1 MPRGNPMPNPATYLQ
16 YESRPLPGPRLDQS
30 QDGAILTFPVAPLWQ
45 TILLI
50 ATVIL
55 VALVYTVGP
64 IVMWFQF
71 NRVLASLK
79 IAPAPVRFPHRYYLL
94 ISFFWLIAACVSIV
108 SWRKHRQAETW
119 QVSNGRLILH
129 QYRWAK
135 LRRNEYAPNSVAAV
149 QMKIVRDVFGRSSV
163 ARLIIIFSP
172 DQLITHPTRRKLT
185 NVAFAQS
192 AAAALRKALNL
203 PECDD

>member
-1 MPRGNPMPNPATYLQ
+1 MPDLPLSLE
-16 YESRPLPGPRLDQS
+16 YETRNLPGPRLDQS
-30 QDGAILTFPVAPLWQ
+30 EDGVILTFPVTPLWR

-50 ATVIL
+50 VTVIL
-55 VALVYTVGP
+55 VALIYTVGP
-64 IVMWFQF
+64 IYMWFQF
-71 NRVLASLK
+71 NRVLKSLK
-79 IAPAPVRFPHRYYLL
+79 IATSPMRFPLRYYLL
-94 ISFFWLIAACVSIV
+94 ISFFWLVAACVSIA
-108 SWRKHRQAETW
+108 SWRRHRQPETW

-129 QYRWAK
+129 QYRRAK

-163 ARLIIIFSP
+163 ARLIIIFRP

-185 NVAFAQS
+185 NVDFARS